1 MLSVKLVHSRS
12 RPHRPVLPLHR
23 VRIPP
28 ANLRGATSPLS
39 SNRKPGTSLSD
50 RTFVAV
56 PPTKLSARLSTS
68 MLVQV
73 LNTSRRNVS
82 PVPRLEADD
91 PGKQLEPLITTR
103 RVLVSRAQLRNVVV
117 VLWPPVPIGTLQ
129 NVFVPVVMPGLL
141 LSAVFGKVKNRI
153 LLFNVPVIALRP

>member
-1 MLSVKLVHSRS
+1 
-12 RPHRPVLPLHR
+12 
-23 VRIPP
+23 
-28 ANLRGATSPLS
+28 
-39 SNRKPGTSLSD
+39 
-50 RTFVAV
+50 
-56 PPTKLSARLSTS
+56 

-82 PVPRLEADD
+82 PVPRLKADD

-153 LLFNVPVIALRP
+153 LLFSVPVIALRP